1 MTHITS
7 VAMLRRALTRVRID
21 LKETKSKMPSAL
33 FIALCVALIAVSFVF
48 VISCILEKLKQKRT
62 LENSKD
68 NGKNTEGGTPI
79 VVTSATHTA
88 PGGYPVSQM
97 PVGATT
103 ATTATAYQTQ
113 SYATPYPPQGA
124 PTQMPMPM
132 PACPPGVQP
141 PHVAPYPPM
150 PSAAPPSYDVAVSG
164 AGAGV
169 PNNGSYEKQAPY
181 NPNFSG

>member
-1 MTHITS
+1 MEEDSAIILALGITFFIFAITS
-7 VAMLRRALTRVRID
+7 IG
-21 LKETKSKMPSAL
+21 
-33 FIALCVALIAVSFVF
+33 VF
-48 VISCILEKLKQKRT
+48 VTRKRRISDRKA
-62 LENSKD
+62 
-68 NGKNTEGGTPI
+68 PI

>member
-1 MTHITS
+1 MFTFNRVPISNSNDQSDQFTLNDHHHTS
-7 VAMLRRALTRVRID
+7 TIIM
-21 LKETKSKMPSAL
+21 
-33 FIALCVALIAVSFVF
+33 CVIFAVVLFVF
-48 VISCILEKLKQKRT
+48 TTVMCCAYAKKRKRNPHAIFP
-62 LENSKD
+62 E
-68 NGKNTEGGTPI
+68 TPI

>member
-1 MTHITS
+1 MPIFAI
-7 VAMLRRALTRVRID
+7 VFFIIFGIVALTI
-21 LKETKSKMPSAL
+21 LICWCAL
-33 FIALCVALIAVSFVF
+33 L
-48 VISCILEKLKQKRT
+48 ISCI
-62 LENSKD
+62 
-68 NGKNTEGGTPI
+68 KNNNRDQPPCYSQATSAPI

>member
-1 MTHITS
+1 MDFWSICF
-7 VAMLRRALTRVRID
+7 M
-21 LKETKSKMPSAL
+21 
-33 FIALCVALIAVSFVF
+33 FFFVF
-48 VISCILEKLKQKRT
+48 VIFSCCGYCCTKKRR
-62 LENSKD
+62 
-68 NGKNTEGGTPI
+68 GTVLSAPI

>member
-1 MTHITS
+1 MEDSAIIFALAVTFFIFAITS
-7 VAMLRRALTRVRID
+7 I
-21 LKETKSKMPSAL
+21 
-33 FIALCVALIAVSFVF
+33 CVF
-48 VISCILEKLKQKRT
+48 VTRKRRKA
-62 LENSKD
+62 SD
-68 NGKNTEGGTPI
+68 NKAPI

-103 ATTATAYQTQ
+103 TATGYQTQ
-113 SYATPYPPQGA
+113 AYPAPQAYAAPYPPQGV

-132 PACPPGVQP
+132 PASQP
-141 PHVAPYPPM
+141 PVPGLQPYVAPYPPM
-150 PSAAPPSYDVAVSG
+150 ANDAPPSYDMAVSG

-169 PNNGSYEKQAPY
+169 PNNGTYEKQAPY

>member
-1 MTHITS
+1 MIY
-7 VAMLRRALTRVRID
+7 IYFNIWF
-21 LKETKSKMPSAL
+21 PI
-33 FIALCVALIAVSFVF
+33 FIILF
-48 VISCILEKLKQKRT
+48 VILLLWMCIVICRRRRRLATRPNCVT
-62 LENSKD
+62 MS
-68 NGKNTEGGTPI
+68 TAAPI

>member
-1 MTHITS
+1 MLTTFLIVFGMTFSISVITS
-7 VAMLRRALTRVRID
+7 MAVIICRRCMNKRHSVQ
-21 LKETKSKMPSAL
+21 
-33 FIALCVALIAVSFVF
+33 
-48 VISCILEKLKQKRT
+48 VI
-62 LENSKD
+62 
-68 NGKNTEGGTPI
+68 GAPI

-103 ATTATAYQTQ
+103 TATGYQTQ
-113 SYATPYPPQGA
+113 AYPAPQAYAAPYPPQGV

-132 PACPPGVQP
+132 PASQP
-141 PHVAPYPPM
+141 PVPGLQPYVAPYPPM
-150 PSAAPPSYDVAVSG
+150 ANDAPPSYDMAVSG

-169 PNNGSYEKQAPY
+169 PNNGTYEKQAPY

>member
-1 MTHITS
+1 MYVGAIVS
-7 VAMLRRALTRVRID
+7 IVFCSIIGSIILLVWCFLIVSCCIKRRNVHNQIEFTRQ
-21 LKETKSKMPSAL
+21 A
-33 FIALCVALIAVSFVF
+33 
-48 VISCILEKLKQKRT
+48 
-62 LENSKD
+62 
-68 NGKNTEGGTPI
+68 PI

-103 ATTATAYQTQ
+103 TATGYQTQ
-113 SYATPYPPQGA
+113 AYPAPQAYAAPYPPQGV

-132 PACPPGVQP
+132 PASQP
-141 PHVAPYPPM
+141 PVPGLQPYVAPYPPM
-150 PSAAPPSYDVAVSG
+150 ANDAPPSYDMAVSG

-169 PNNGSYEKQAPY
+169 PNNGTYEKQAPY

>member
-1 MTHITS
+1 MEAFTISFSFAFGIFLLSTL
-7 VAMLRRALTRVRID
+7 AIYLRRR
-21 LKETKSKMPSAL
+21 
-33 FIALCVALIAVSFVF
+33 
-48 VISCILEKLKQKRT
+48 KLKRQC
-62 LENSKD
+62 EAEIV
-68 NGKNTEGGTPI
+68 GAPI

-103 ATTATAYQTQ
+103 TATGYQTQ
-113 SYATPYPPQGA
+113 AYPAPQAYAAPYPPQGV

-132 PACPPGVQP
+132 PASQP
-141 PHVAPYPPM
+141 PVPGLQPYVAPYPPM
-150 PSAAPPSYDVAVSG
+150 ANDAPPSYDMAVSG

-169 PNNGSYEKQAPY
+169 PNNGTYEKQAPY

>member
-1 MTHITS
+1 MIAFLIGFGIAFSIFVITS
-7 VAMLRRALTRVRID
+7 TVVLIRRRN
-21 LKETKSKMPSAL
+21 
-33 FIALCVALIAVSFVF
+33 
-48 VISCILEKLKQKRT
+48 QNKRHPGQV
-62 LENSKD
+62 L
-68 NGKNTEGGTPI
+68 GAPI

>member
-1 MTHITS
+1 MHPGAIVS
-7 VAMLRRALTRVRID
+7 IVFGSIIVG
-21 LKETKSKMPSAL
+21 L
-33 FIALCVALIAVSFVF
+33 FILFWLF
-48 VISCILEKLKQKRT
+48 VIVWCCVKRRNVHNQS
-62 LENSKD
+62 EIARQA
-68 NGKNTEGGTPI
+68 PI

>member
-1 MTHITS
+1 MNSGLI
-7 VAMLRRALTRVRID
+7 A
-21 LKETKSKMPSAL
+21 
-33 FIALCVALIAVSFVF
+33 FIAIASIV
-48 VISCILEKLKQKRT
+48 
-62 LENSKD
+62 
-68 NGKNTEGGTPI
+68 GGGTFICVCFCLIYGCVKRKNIHTQTQFTRSPPI

>member
-1 MTHITS
+1 
-7 VAMLRRALTRVRID
+7 
-21 LKETKSKMPSAL
+21 MPI
-33 FIALCVALIAVSFVF
+33 IAIIVF
-48 VISCILEKLKQKRT
+48 VLFVIAAIGILIVWCALLISCIKKSR
-62 LENSKD
+62 KD
-68 NGKNTEGGTPI
+68 LPPCYSRVTNAPI

-103 ATTATAYQTQ
+103 TATGYQTQ
-113 SYATPYPPQGA
+113 AYPAPQAYAAPYPPQGV

-132 PACPPGVQP
+132 PASQP
-141 PHVAPYPPM
+141 PVPGLQPYVAPYPPM
-150 PSAAPPSYDVAVSG
+150 ANDAPPSYDMAVSG

-169 PNNGSYEKQAPY
+169 PNNGTYEKQAPY

>member
-1 MTHITS
+1 MDFWGI
-7 VAMLRRALTRVRID
+7 VFM
-21 LKETKSKMPSAL
+21 
-33 FIALCVALIAVSFVF
+33 FFFVF
-48 VISCILEKLKQKRT
+48 IIFSCCGYCCTKKRR
-62 LENSKD
+62 
-68 NGKNTEGGTPI
+68 GTVLSAPI

-103 ATTATAYQTQ
+103 TATGYQTQ
-113 SYATPYPPQGA
+113 AYPAPQAYAAPYPPQGV

-132 PACPPGVQP
+132 PASQP
-141 PHVAPYPPM
+141 PVPGLQPYVAPYPPM
-150 PSAAPPSYDVAVSG
+150 ANDAPPSYDMAVSG

-169 PNNGSYEKQAPY
+169 PNNGTYEKQAPY

>member
-1 MTHITS
+1 MHNGAIVPIVIGS
-7 VAMLRRALTRVRID
+7 IIGGFIVLFWCFLIIACFVKRRNVHNQTEFTRQ
-21 LKETKSKMPSAL
+21 A
-33 FIALCVALIAVSFVF
+33 
-48 VISCILEKLKQKRT
+48 
-62 LENSKD
+62 
-68 NGKNTEGGTPI
+68 PI

-103 ATTATAYQTQ
+103 TATGYQTQ
-113 SYATPYPPQGA
+113 AYPAPQAYAAPYPPQGV

-132 PACPPGVQP
+132 PASQP
-141 PHVAPYPPM
+141 PVPGLQPYVAPYPPM
-150 PSAAPPSYDVAVSG
+150 ANDAPPSYDMAVSG

-169 PNNGSYEKQAPY
+169 PNNGTYEKQAPY